1 MATPTKIDYDAP
13 FSVVFKKMLATK
25 NMNLDTFAYL
35 FAQEKGC
42 SLLNAVGSAKTWWS
56 GAAEP
61 QGANLRIAVKV
72 LGYAVTFTPVRAKAN
87 VG

>member
-1 MATPTKIDYDAP
+1 MATNVPYDAP
-13 FSVVFKKMLATK
+13 FTVVFKKLLAAK

-42 SLLNAVGSAKTWWS
+42 SLLNAIGSAKTWWS
-56 GAAEP
+56 GTAEP

-72 LGYAVTFTPVRAKAN
+72 LGYNVTFTPVRAKAN